1 MLYRH
6 NTGNVLMLARGDKCT
21 LSSKGDGGE
30 MQLYL
35 VTILVV
41 LAEGS
46 KDCAD

>member
-6 NTGNVLMLARGDKCT
+6 NTGNVLMLARSDKCT
-21 LSSKGDGGE
+21 LSSTGDGGE

-41 LAEGS
+41 LVEGS